1 MGLWPDC
8 TCISQL
14 RLQDCPAALEQATES
29 GSRALRARQVL
40 LTGCFALGNSFAS
53 VSQFPSRG
61 LRSSLPSSPCFG
73 GESLFAH
80 AYRTHQFGLV
90 NTSVVSERPP
100 MAPVQDLISQA
111 HVQFP
116 RPASERLVASGC
128 GIADSGI
135 YSGLQ
140 VRIMQQNQPRDFRT
154 YWGQVLQRSGV
165 PVAGNQRDQRGQSE
179 PANYVSFY

>member
-1 MGLWPDC
+1 MYF
-8 TCISQL
+8 
-14 RLQDCPAALEQATES
+14 PAALARLSGRMEQATES

-90 NTSVVSERPP
+90 NTSIVSERPP
-100 MAPVQDLISQA
+100 MAPVQDLIAQA

-116 RPASERLVASGC
+116 RLASERLVAKTVRFLRGC
-128 GIADSGI
+128 RNAC
-135 YSGLQ
+135 Q
-140 VRIMQQNQPRDFRT
+140 WEF
-154 YWGQVLQRSGV
+154 RSGSTKQD
-165 PVAGNQRDQRGQSE
+165 AIDSWL
-179 PANYVSFY
+179 VSL